1 MRPNLN
7 QQEPQR
13 SEDVSPSGAC
23 CTRCSS
29 RRPSQFIGARRC
41 RLIQERPELANMAL
55 CVRWARNHIGSVP
68 DMGMRT
74 LLRPSPGSA
83 LEQLRIPH
91 RSSDIAKHLRG
102 AAGATLHTD
111 VESLRFLPPRRTIT
125 TERGDAASILPRMAA
140 VRPDCHRIWPSVRPR
155 LGLRGRGRSQRQF
168 ESSPRISCLPPQAAG
183 YKGHRSGNAIVRS
196 DQPHP

>member
-1 MRPNLN
+1 VRPNLN

-29 RRPSQFIGARRC
+29 RRPSRFIGARRC

-111 VESLRFLPPRRTIT
+111 TAYGRVSGLGLVYGAVVDPSGNLKVRRVSVAYRLKPRDIKAI
-125 TERGDAASILPRMAA
+125 AAATPCSIRSAA
-140 VRPDCHRIWPSVRPR
+140 PLTFMHA
-155 LGLRGRGRSQRQF
+155 GAELRGRVVPVR
-168 ESSPRISCLPPQAAG
+168 LPPTGRRQW
-183 YKGHRSGNAIVRS
+183 KR
-196 DQPHP
+196 